1 MLSLKYLSKFWKTL
15 KMPLINC
22 EVNLILT
29 WSKDGVIVYT
39 NVANQGATFPIN
51 DTKPYVP
58 LVTSST
64 QKCKIPQLQSC
75 VERKI
80 NWKKY
85 LPKFEVLAQNPD
97 LNYLVESSF
106 QGIKRPFELTFEKDT
121 QRISNKRYYLPNVET
136 KYNNVMIDGKSFFD
150 KPIKNNKITYENT
163 RKMATCQGDDYTT
176 GCLLDY
182 TYHRDINKMIVIDL
196 SKQQALDSG
205 RKAIQQINFTANL
218 DRAGDTR
225 IFFILEEAKETA
237 LYFLQ
242 GTVKVL

>member
-1 MLSLKYLSKFWKTL
+1 M
-15 KMPLINC
+15 
-22 EVNLILT
+22 
-29 WSKDGVIVYT
+29 
-39 NVANQGATFPIN
+39 
-51 DTKPYVP
+51 
-58 LVTSST
+58 TSST
-64 QKCKIPQLQSC
+64 QNNAKFLPQLQSC

-106 QGIKRPFELTFEKDT
+106 QGIKRPFVLTFEKDT

-136 KYNNVMIDGKSFFD
+136 KDNNVKIDGKTFFD

-242 GTVKVL
+242 GTVKFCKCVIE